1 MNAIASILAHTV
13 GHASLHIPLSD
24 RHLSYIL
31 FYSKLLN
38 IVPWKQCIW
47 RHSVLYWCIVRH
59 TTFYLDKHCK
69 HLAAAL
75 SWKRPKYSTFS
86 IYIYTYVFHRTTIYV
101 HISATSILDATGFCA
116 NHWQGRRA
124 YSRLTFT
131 YYHICDIFQLL
142 FLLCPFASTVEQDLW
157 HNHFTNKNIG
167 SELDQLWMWNNI
179 KWLPC
184 TYHDISIYAAM
195 NCTF

>member
-1 MNAIASILAHTV
+1 MYSNLRRHIMNAIASILAHTV

-59 TTFYLDKHCK
+59 TTFYLNKHCK

-86 IYIYTYVFHRTTIYV
+86 IYISDVCKKKGTT
-101 HISATSILDATGFCA
+101 SKK
-116 NHWQGRRA
+116 R
-124 YSRLTFT
+124 
-131 YYHICDIFQLL
+131 YHFSKWVWDQKSLETQS
-142 FLLCPFASTVEQDLW
+142 PFIWWFPKGWRVPVI
-157 HNHFTNKNIG
+157 H
-167 SELDQLWMWNNI
+167 
-179 KWLPC
+179 
-184 TYHDISIYAAM
+184 
-195 NCTF
+195 

>member
-31 FYSKLLN
+31 FYSKFLN

-59 TTFYLDKHCK
+59 TTFYLNKHCK

-86 IYIYTYVFHRTTIYV
+86 IYIYIRMY
-101 HISATSILDATGFCA
+101 
-116 NHWQGRRA
+116 
-124 YSRLTFT
+124 FT
-131 YYHICDIFQLL
+131 EPRYMYIFQLHQYL
-142 FLLCPFASTVEQDLW
+142 MPLILCELSEALSVQTIDLYIYVTTHLTIYFNFDNILNHEW
-157 HNHFTNKNIG
+157 VTTLYLNTKHAHNFDKHPKRF
-167 SELDQLWMWNNI
+167 
-179 KWLPC
+179 
-184 TYHDISIYAAM
+184 Y
-195 NCTF
+195 

>member
-13 GHASLHIPLSD
+13 GHASLHILLSD

-31 FYSKLLN
+31 FYSKFLN

-75 SWKRPKYSTFS
+75 SWTRPKYSTFN
-86 IYIYTYVFHRTTIYV
+86 IYIRMY
-101 HISATSILDATGFCA
+101 
-116 NHWQGRRA
+116 
-124 YSRLTFT
+124 FT
-131 YYHICDIFQLL
+131 EPRYMYIFQLHQYLMPLIFVWIIGGVERINNWPLHICNYSSHNL
-142 FLLCPFASTVEQDLW
+142 FQFW
-157 HNHFTNKNIG
+157 
-167 SELDQLWMWNNI
+167 
-179 KWLPC
+179 
-184 TYHDISIYAAM
+184 
-195 NCTF
+195 